1 MKNVEVFVFARVK
14 FDRVN
19 LHIGRGVVEP
29 YVAIWMVDASNNFY
43 VTFQDRRCEFARHES
58 TQVDSTFILGGSI
71 REEYSAD
78 DNVEIPSPLLDL
90 PTRKVIIRPQVG
102 GYKCEA
108 INAKREAKKQARIA
122 KLTKMF
128 GR

>member
-14 FDRVN
+14 FTRVN
-19 LHIGRGVVEP
+19 LHIGNGVNEP
-29 YVAIWMVDASNNFY
+29 YVAIWMADASNNFY

-58 TQVDSTFILGGSI
+58 TQIDSTFILGGSI
-71 REEYSAD
+71 REEYAAD

-90 PTRKVIIRPQVG
+90 PSRNVVIRPIVG

-108 INAKREAKKQARIA
+108 INEKREAKKNARLA
-122 KLTKMF
+122 KLF